1 MPEIAM
7 HRVGRVT
14 TVPVAPSPSPEPPA
28 ATPTT
33 ETTVAPTPTPTPEK
47 PTYTDARGHTLPSLD
62 TGVIEDG
69 IIGLIN
75 ERRRSLGLE
84 ELIRDPALDDLAR
97 ANSTVNS
104 TNKAR
109 AGTFTK
115 NHPES
120 DCETFIQVFRHPQV
134 RRYGSRSL
142 RPTEYYE
149 TESAASESITS
160 ESILFPEDPDEAME
174 VDADDEYIGIGITEA
189 RDERGWI
196 EFHGTVY
203 TIDCKYEE
211 SHSNAPV
218 STPAATATPE
228 ATATP
233 LMTPVPTPTLGT
245 NADAYC
251 SSNTSSLAN
260 SHAYAYAYAD
270 TDS

>member
-1 MPEIAM
+1 METVLHFRALLLGFLVILSLALVSVACAGSPAAPTEAPTPAP
-7 HRVGRVT
+7 VAT

-62 TGVIEDG
+62 TGGIEDG

-120 DCETFIQVFRHPQV
+120 DCETVIQVFQASPGATLWLPVFTTYRI
-134 RRYGSRSL
+134 L
-142 RPTEYYE
+142 R
-149 TESAASESITS
+149 
-160 ESILFPEDPDEAME
+160 D
-174 VDADDEYIGIGITEA
+174 GIC
-189 RDERGWI
+189 RQ
-196 EFHGTVY
+196 
-203 TIDCKYEE
+203 
-211 SHSNAPV
+211 
-218 STPAATATPE
+218 
-228 ATATP
+228 
-233 LMTPVPTPTLGT
+233 
-245 NADAYC
+245 
-251 SSNTSSLAN
+251 
-260 SHAYAYAYAD
+260 
-270 TDS
+270 